1 MPQSEDSLGISFT
14 IPVQKDSTATAGF
27 RTVHV
32 IIPRER
38 PISDAEVI
46 IRPLIFLI
54 PLAALLVFILLKIK
68 AGKKTDKVLNIAED
82 VTNTIEENLENGLR
96 KF

>member
-1 MPQSEDSLGISFT
+1 MPQSEDSLEVSFT
-14 IPVQKDSTATAGF
+14 IPVQKDSPATTGF

-38 PISDAEVI
+38 PVSDAAVI

-68 AGKKTDKVLNIAED
+68 AGKKTDTVLNTVENITD
-82 VTNTIEENLENGLR
+82 SIEEGLENGIR

>member
-1 MPQSEDSLGISFT
+1 MPQSKDSLEVTFT
-14 IPVQKDSTATAGF
+14 IPVQNNSPATSGL

-38 PISDAEVI
+38 SLSNAEVI
-46 IRPLIFLI
+46 IRPLIFLF
-54 PLAALLVFILLKIK
+54 PRAALLVFILLKIR
-68 AGKKTDKVLNIAED
+68 AGKKTDTVLNTVENITD
-82 VTNTIEENLENGLR
+82 SIEEGLENGIR